1 MVPKVPQPPLI
12 TLLTDFGLQD
22 AYVGIMKG
30 VILSLNPDARL
41 VDLSHEVAPQE
52 IMAAALMLQS
62 AWSYFPHG
70 TIHLAVVDPG
80 VGSRRRAMAAA
91 CNGQFLVGPDNGLFS
106 LIFAAHAP
114 EIIINLENPRYFRPE
129 ISATFHGRDIFAP
142 VTAHLSLGVAL
153 TELGPM
159 LPDPVRL
166 AWPVPKFKEAEL
178 IGQIVACDYFGNLIS
193 NIPFAELV
201 SWLRERSARF
211 CIQGREISHLV
222 TTYSDM
228 PPGALMALE
237 GSHGYLEFACR
248 NGSAAEVLGA
258 SPGTRVEVYV

>member
-1 MVPKVPQPPLI
+1 M
-12 TLLTDFGLQD
+12 
-22 AYVGIMKG
+22 GILKG

-62 AWSYFPHG
+62 AWRYFPPG

-80 VGSRRRAMAAA
+80 VGTRRRALAAA

-106 LIFAAHAP
+106 LIFAGHAP
-114 EIIINLENPRYFRPE
+114 EIIISLENPRYFRPE

-142 VTAHLSLGVAL
+142 VAAHLSLGVAL
-153 TELGPM
+153 TELGPV

-166 AWPVPKFKEAEL
+166 SWPVPKFKEAEL
-178 IGQIVACDYFGNLIS
+178 IGQIVACDHFGNLIS
-193 NIPFAELV
+193 NILFPELA
-201 SWLRERSARF
+201 SWLCGRSARF
-211 CIQGREISHLV
+211 RIQEQDFSYFAN
-222 TTYSDM
+222 TYSDV
-228 PPGALMALE
+228 PPGALLALE

-248 NGSAAEVLGA
+248 EGSAAEVLGA
-258 SPGTRVEVYV
+258 GVGNPGGGLCLVDLNSPGL